1 MADIRGE
8 KSWLSPNVT
17 QTALSVFAVDN
28 ADRFVFTYREFANV
42 SEREQHARRT
52 NNEQMLRA
60 IDFTDH
66 PTDAGLLRPPRRFR
80 EFEKGTTDFPYNP
93 VSVITDCTVVSSA
106 DTTQD
111 NRDLDSNMS
120 YRKQHEYVLEIGQCG
135 ARLTNHR
142 MKMLLKE
149 YYGMKMHYFQPMP
162 HHEWVNRV
170 N

>member
-1 MADIRGE
+1 MSRCFVR
-8 KSWLSPNVT
+8 STSPIIPPT
-17 QTALSVFAVDN
+17 RACC
-28 ADRFVFTYREFANV
+28 
-42 SEREQHARRT
+42 AR
-52 NNEQMLRA
+52 L
-60 IDFTDH
+60 
-66 PTDAGLLRPPRRFR
+66 GVL
-80 EFEKGTTDFPYNP
+80 EFEKGTADFPYNP
-93 VSVITDCTVVSSA
+93 VSGITDCTVASSA
-106 DTTQD
+106 HTTQD